1 MMHRAGVSS
10 WGCVRRFN
18 WILKFLTLAGCLA
31 GAAVA
36 QAPKRVVSMNLCTDQ
51 LAMMLAAPGQLVSVT
66 NVSIDP
72 LSSTQVEKALG
83 YPLNSGRAEE
93 IYAMA
98 PDLVL
103 ANEYSDPTALQLLRG
118 LGVEVQQYPV
128 ITRLDLIPGVLRA
141 VGAALGR
148 DAAAGVLATDVEVRL
163 AELVQQPGERP
174 TAAFFFANGYSLGTG
189 TLSHDI
195 ITRAGFDNLSEV
207 LGHAGGGRISLEE
220 LLMNRPDVIVTSAGY
235 PGASR
240 SEEIVDHPALAGI
253 PRVLSGAEWVCG
265 TPAALGA
272 LDAMVAAREALLH
285 K

>member
-1 MMHRAGVSS
+1 MHRAEAFS
-10 WGCVRRFN
+10 WGCVRRFS
-18 WILKFLTLAGCLA
+18 WILKVLALAGSLA

-51 LAMMLAAPGQLVSVT
+51 LAMMLAAPGQLISVT

-103 ANEYSDPTALQLLRG
+103 ANEFSDPTALQLLRG
-118 LGVEVQQYPV
+118 LGVEIGQFPV
-128 ITRLDLIPGVLRA
+128 ITRLDRIPGVLRD
-141 VGAALGR
+141 VGAALSRG
-148 DAAAGVLATDVEVRL
+148 AAAEALATDVEMRL
-163 AELVQQPGERP
+163 ASLTVPEGPRP

-207 LGHAGGGRISLEE
+207 LGHSGGGRISLEE
-220 LLMNRPDVIVTSAGY
+220 LLMHKPDVIVTSAEY

-240 SEEIVDHPALAGI
+240 SEEIVDHPALARI
-253 PRVLSGAEWVCG
+253 PRVLSGPEWVCG
-265 TPAALGA
+265 TPAALVA
-272 LDAMVAAREALLH
+272 LENMVAAREALARN
-285 K
+285 

>member
-1 MMHRAGVSS
+1 MMHRAEEFS
-10 WGCVRRFN
+10 WGCVRRFSR
-18 WILKFLTLAGCLA
+18 ILSVLALAGSLA

-51 LAMMLAAPGQLVSVT
+51 LAMMLAAPGQLISVT
-66 NVSIDP
+66 NVSTDP
-72 LSSTQVEKALG
+72 LSSTQVERALG
-83 YPLNSGRAEE
+83 FPLNSGRAEE
-93 IYAMA
+93 IYSMA

-128 ITRLDLIPGVLRA
+128 ITRLDQIPDVLRA
-141 VGAALGR
+141 IGTALGR
-148 DAAAGVLATDVEVRL
+148 EAAADALATEVETRL
-163 AELVQQPGERP
+163 ADLTVREGERL

-220 LLMNRPDVIVTSAGY
+220 LLMHRPHVIVTSAGY

-253 PRVLSGAEWVCG
+253 PRVLSGPEWVCG
-265 TPAALGA
+265 TPAALLA
-272 LDAMVAAREALLH
+272 LENMVAAREALAGN
-285 K
+285 

>member
-1 MMHRAGVSS
+1 MA
-10 WGCVRRFN
+10 
-18 WILKFLTLAGCLA
+18 LAIFIA
-31 GAAVA
+31 GAAKA
-36 QAPKRVVSMNLCTDQ
+36 EAPERVVSMNLCTDQ
-51 LAMMLAAPGQLVSVT
+51 LAMLLTAPGQLISVT
-66 NVSIDP
+66 NVSTDP

-128 ITRLDLIPGVLRA
+128 ITRLRQIPGVLRG

-148 DAAAGVLATDVEVRL
+148 EEAAEMLATAVETRL
-163 AELVQQPGERP
+163 AELTVREGERP

-207 LGHAGGGRISLEE
+207 LGHEGGGRVSLEE
-220 LLMNRPDVIVTSAGY
+220 LLMHRPDVIVTSAGY

-240 SEEIVDHPALAGI
+240 SEEIVDHPALVGI
-253 PRVLSGAEWVCG
+253 PRVLSGPEWVCG
-265 TPAALGA
+265 TPAALDA
-272 LDAMVAAREALLH
+272 LDSMIVAREAVEGN
-285 K
+285 